1 MKTKPKKRPKDKPT
15 PAKTR
20 KPMGIMAVTRPQAG
34 PVISASTDDMQTR
47 VARVADLAE
56 SLHRDREAFIAWIEG
71 EIAGAEA
78 WLDAKQYTGGRR
90 AGLRFNLPPPA
101 EDRRPAETLAFI
113 GAASAFLPLLRRHL
127 DVGDTRVF
135 DALRLAYE
143 AGRASGA
150 CFAYEAVSPSPGRGR
165 WSDALDQFSDHLAAR
180 AARGEQ
186 LPDHEQLPAAFLKFQ
201 RERGGETFETTDKA
215 AYNGFKKALH
225 DARERIRNTALKA
238 TKKTQLPKG

>member
-15 PAKTR
+15 RAKTR
-20 KPMGIMAVTRPQAG
+20 KPMGIMAVTRYQAG
-34 PVISASTDDMQTR
+34 PVISDSTDEQT
-47 VARVADLAE
+47 VIARMEDLRA

-78 WLDAKQYTGGRR
+78 WLDAKQYTGNRR
-90 AGLRFNLPPPA
+90 SRLHANLPPSA
-101 EDRRPAETLAFI
+101 ENRRPAETLAFI
-113 GAASAFLPLLRRHL
+113 DAASALLPRLRRHL
-127 DVGDTRVF
+127 DAGDTGVF
-135 DALRLAYE
+135 DALRDAYE

-165 WSDALDQFSDHLAAR
+165 WSDALDQFNDHLAAR
-180 AARGEQ
+180 TARGEH

-238 TKKTQLPKG
+238 TKKTQLPKA